1 MNYPSQR
8 DVCFFWLFF
17 LLFYT
22 RFESHKMRFE
32 ISQDGF
38 LVWTLFLFHPVSNS
52 DQRWLCSVSQRRPQ
66 VQRRPRIRRGSQITV
81 FICKTAGQHA
91 PLQPSSGHSSAT
103 SAGMSPDSHLN
114 RPRPEGCQGPPSIS
128 EQQALQGE
136 ERGRRVEAEVKEE
149 GCICFPLILAWR
161 LATGTWSPCYTV
173 PTPPVI
179 FSKF

>member
-103 SAGMSPDSHLN
+103 SARMSPDSHLN
-114 RPRPEGCQGPPSIS
+114 RPCPGAARGPPASQS
-128 EQQALQGE
+128 S
-136 ERGRRVEAEVKEE
+136 RHSSGRRED
-149 GCICFPLILAWR
+149 GGWR
-161 LATGTWSPCYTV
+161 Q
-173 PTPPVI
+173 
-179 FSKF
+179 K